1 VTPVGQTRLRETV
14 DPSSYTDEQG
24 PPVLVLAPALVV
36 TFLGLDI
43 ALGHDLGLLFGLGF
57 VTVCVGLGLLAEVD
71 DFFLAAV
78 LPPLMMLGCMLVVGI
93 AMPSALGF
101 PSAGAVEGVI
111 AGFAHHSW
119 ALGLGYVTTLV
130 MLGVRG
136 YLMRLQ
142 RI

>member
-1 VTPVGQTRLRETV
+1 MGQTQLRGTA
-14 DPSSYTDEQG
+14 DPASHEDAPG
-24 PPVLVLAPALVV
+24 PPVLLLAPALVA

-57 VTVCVGLGLLAEVD
+57 VTVCVGLGLMAEPD

-78 LPPLMMLGCMLVVGI
+78 LPPLMMLASMLLVGI
-93 AMPSALGF
+93 TMPSAFGF

-119 ALGLGYVTTLV
+119 ALGLGYVVCLV

-142 RI
+142 RF

>member
-1 VTPVGQTRLRETV
+1 VTPVGQTQLRGTV
-14 DPSSYTDEQG
+14 DPSSSLDEPG
-24 PPVLVLAPALVV
+24 PPVLLLAPALVV

-43 ALGHDLGLLFGLGF
+43 ALGHDLGLLFDLGF
-57 VTVCVGLGLLAEVD
+57 ITVCVGLGLLAEVE

-78 LPPLMMLGCMLVVGI
+78 LPPLMMLGCLLLVGI
-93 AMPSALGF
+93 AIPAAVGF

-111 AGFAHHSW
+111 AGVAHHSW
-119 ALGLGYVTTLV
+119 ALGLGYVVSLV